1 MKNLSFKKSNLILL
15 IATLFLVSCS
25 ENSESEILKNNN
37 DEFGTMLLNIEL
49 NSTSLKNRKGN
60 EIYISCEEESN
71 KISYRSKQK
80 IVDTHNS
87 LTIGGRM
94 VIANRRQKL
103 FLFTKV
109 DDVKDN
115 LTAKNFNVKKLKK
128 SYKITPINSKCLI
141 SVPEET
147 TETFSVPKEI
157 IGTFEV
163 FQVFRN
169 RQLTGTGSYDQVI
182 KDGEGKYLMEIKKDG
197 SISVFNTC
205 YKVSG
210 IKLLTL
216 EYDGNSIFD
225 VSDFKISLKEGCE
238 DNINEQNRLRKLKGV
253 FKTLRGYE
261 KGFFGMFSFER
272 FETAALLFDTE
283 IILRPIP

>member
-1 MKNLSFKKSNLILL
+1 
-15 IATLFLVSCS
+15 
-25 ENSESEILKNNN
+25 
-37 DEFGTMLLNIEL
+37 MLLNIEL

-80 IVDTHNS
+80 IVDTHNN

-141 SVPEET
+141 
-147 TETFSVPKEI
+147 SVPKEI

-216 EYDGNSIFD
+216 EYDENSIFD
-225 VSDFKISLKEGCE
+225 VSDFKR
-238 DNINEQNRLRKLKGV
+238 RL
-253 FKTLRGYE
+253 
-261 KGFFGMFSFER
+261 
-272 FETAALLFDTE
+272 
-283 IILRPIP
+283 